1 ATVRQRQPEL
11 RIPQLRHREVG
22 RHVGL
27 RTRMRLHVHLLGF
40 EQRFGAVDRELL
52 HLVHDFT
59 AAVVPLLG
67 EPLGVLV
74 GERRAHGL
82 HDGHGGEVLARD
94 QLEPVLLALHLPLDQ
109 RVDGRVGLREVRA
122 PVNHGSILATR
133 RAWRP
138 PSNPVSSQRCR
149 ISIPSSSLTNRD
161 GSTSTLASLCLR
173 ASSAISGLHATA
185 ARTRGNRL
193 ATYAIPSPVPQVST
207 PRCATPRLTA
217 SATGLPKSGKSSAGS
232 SAFGPTSTGS

>member
-1 ATVRQRQPEL
+1 
-11 RIPQLRHREVG
+11 
-22 RHVGL
+22 VGL
-27 RTRMRLHVHLLGF
+27 RTRMRLHVHMLGF

-109 RVDGRVGLREVRA
+109 RVDARVGLREARA
-122 PVNHGSILATR
+122 SINHDPSWSILATR

-138 PSNPVSSQRCR
+138 PSNPLSSHRYR
-149 ISIPSSSLTNRD
+149 VSIPSSSLTNRD
-161 GSTSTLASLCLR
+161 GSTSTFASLCLR
-173 ASSAISGLHATA
+173 A
-185 ARTRGNRL
+185 
-193 ATYAIPSPVPQVST
+193 
-207 PRCATPRLTA
+207 
-217 SATGLPKSGKSSAGS
+217 
-232 SAFGPTSTGS
+232 